1 MIIFY
6 QKVYFALS
14 FAIYA
19 SLYKIDVNRQ
29 TIIGCIRQSAS
40 TKSGGGGSVSD
51 MQKNITSTGVRAA
64 LIFFPNLSSSL
75 LLPL

>member
-1 MIIFY
+1 MF
-6 QKVYFALS
+6 

-19 SLYKIDVNRQ
+19 SFYKIDVNRQ
-29 TIIGCIRQSAS
+29 TIIGCIRQSAF

-64 LIFFPNLSSSL
+64 LIFPKLKQQLELVAASVN
-75 LLPL
+75 